1 MSGDKISE
9 RPLRD
14 KPYCPYCG
22 AELFSA
28 NPLKC
33 WLCHESLA
41 PGESAAY
48 DPEIA
53 DRIRLPES
61 RGDNPAWIFFGVLAI
76 LLILGLAT
84 AGPGILIVLLIL
96 ATPALI
102 RVVIAASH
110 QASQGRPLT
119 GLDITSTFLS
129 SVGIVAMVGLASFAA
144 FYATCWVV
152 CLGGLAL
159 ENLKS
164 GRGVNYDWILVA
176 SVGAGLIPG
185 GAVAFLLFR
194 RLWPRKG

>member
-1 MSGDKISE
+1 MSGDKVSE
-9 RPLRD
+9 RPLRG
-14 KPYCPYCG
+14 KPHCPYCG

-33 WLCHESLA
+33 WLCHESLTSA
-41 PGESAAY
+41 ADTQAAY
-48 DPEIA
+48 DPGIA

-61 RGDNPAWIFFGVLAI
+61 RGDNPAWVVFGILA
-76 LLILGLAT
+76 LLVCLGLMVEA
-84 AGPGILIVLLIL
+84 PGILIVLLIL

-102 RVVIAASH
+102 RTVMASSRAQTQAAP
-110 QASQGRPLT
+110 ASALGM
-119 GLDITSTFLS
+119 FFS
-129 SVGIVAMVGLASFAA
+129 SLGIVAIVGLASVAA

-164 GRGVNYDWILVA
+164 GRGVNYDWIMVA

-194 RLWPRKG
+194 RLWPRRG